1 MADPTRPP
9 GTDSASADAPPLAG
23 TATGAAAAEGGAD
36 SGGAVSALVTRLQRR
51 AAGAGLVRPRMPRS
65 VGRESAGLSL
75 RPGLHDRLAA
85 RAAASPGAMPTP
97 GQIDGGRANGGS
109 LLWRAA
115 TAARA
120 TGRGGPVASAVVP
133 ERPSMPATI
142 AARGR
147 QAAMSMALRGTRAVA
162 TLARRIMSDGAAA
175 PSGQAGS
182 PPPSPHRTTAVAP
195 SAPGVAATGAPPL
208 APQRAGEQSGSGE
221 VAASEASVLPR
232 PTGDPSAAAA
242 GPVAHMGP
250 PALSAS
256 AARPDAAARSMAVPG
271 ETPSRRDDG
280 PHGAT
285 TRVDR
290 RTDDP
295 RRDAVA
301 PAPLVRT
308 APAAAA
314 VGLPL
319 ARRVPGA
326 RPAPGPA
333 LDAAVHPLR
342 QASGPARDPLPAVA
356 ATIPTVAA
364 SGAAPG
370 ALRGSPLSPVVARR
384 GETSTPHRET
394 SEAVTVRPMP
404 MAVSLAQAREAAAP
418 ASTQATLGLAGSGL
432 ANPGPTRTRSSAGV
446 ATASDGAETAKTS
459 RSGEGEPPRMAIAH
473 AVRLDGAT
481 PISGTVARRV
491 SSDLPLVTARK
502 LNSDDAPAAAAT
514 FDRAAPAMARVAA
527 TSLAAAAPVAP
538 TLVWRAPDSL
548 ATRVAPARPSDQ
560 AGTVLMR
567 ATAEAPAAT
576 APGAPATEPAA
587 PGDAATPALD
597 IPHLAE
603 QVTRLIARRLEIEGE
618 RRGGRRWA

>member
-36 SGGAVSALVTRLQRR
+36 SGGAVPVLVTRLQRR
-51 AAGAGLVRPRMPRS
+51 AAGAGVVRPWMPRS

-147 QAAMSMALRGTRAVA
+147 QAAMSVALRGTRSVA

-182 PPPSPHRTTAVAP
+182 PPPGLPSPHRTTAVAP
-195 SAPGVAATGAPPL
+195 SAPGVAATGALPL
-208 APQRAGEQSGSGE
+208 ARQRAGEQSGSGE

-232 PTGDPSAAAA
+232 PTDDPRRDAVAPAPLVRTAPAAAAA

-256 AARPDAAARSMAVPG
+256 AARPDAAARSMAVRG

-290 RTDDP
+290 RTDSQ
-295 RRDAVA
+295 RLVCEAVEF
-301 PAPLVRT
+301 VVS
-308 APAAAA
+308 A
-314 VGLPL
+314 VEREDRCPGLPG
-319 ARRVPGA
+319 VGN
-326 RPAPGPA
+326 
-333 LDAAVHPLR
+333 PL
-342 QASGPARDPLPAVA
+342 
-356 ATIPTVAA
+356 
-364 SGAAPG
+364 
-370 ALRGSPLSPVVARR
+370 
-384 GETSTPHRET
+384 E
-394 SEAVTVRPMP
+394 
-404 MAVSLAQAREAAAP
+404 
-418 ASTQATLGLAGSGL
+418 
-432 ANPGPTRTRSSAGV
+432 
-446 ATASDGAETAKTS
+446 
-459 RSGEGEPPRMAIAH
+459 
-473 AVRLDGAT
+473 
-481 PISGTVARRV
+481 
-491 SSDLPLVTARK
+491 
-502 LNSDDAPAAAAT
+502 
-514 FDRAAPAMARVAA
+514 
-527 TSLAAAAPVAP
+527 
-538 TLVWRAPDSL
+538 
-548 ATRVAPARPSDQ
+548 
-560 AGTVLMR
+560 
-567 ATAEAPAAT
+567 
-576 APGAPATEPAA
+576 
-587 PGDAATPALD
+587 
-597 IPHLAE
+597 
-603 QVTRLIARRLEIEGE
+603 
-618 RRGGRRWA
+618 